1 MFDEE
6 TARHALGTLNDE
18 PAPPVRTTLD
28 QVLRR
33 GRRRV
38 FVQRASAVAGVV
50 AVVAVIGVGALSL
63 RPDPG
68 GVGVATTP
76 TPAWTDG
83 WELVT
88 PQRAGA
94 DCPDLPT
101 HGPAEVNVPLPPEN
115 VVKRAFI
122 ATSKTV
128 LGKVPTTT
136 SSEWDFTTSEQYGPR
151 GIIFFDLV
159 GDQLQLGVS
168 RHGGTPQQAAD
179 WSSARSGH
187 CEPLRRHALAG
198 GTVLQLY
205 PVMHDSPMDP
215 MGPLQQV
222 QILRP
227 DGLDYQITSVG
238 TTDGGLPITE
248 EQLAALAE
256 GFATNLG

>member
-1 MFDEE
+1 MFDDE
-6 TARHALGTLNDE
+6 TARHALQTLNDE
-18 PAPPVRTTLD
+18 PGPPVGTTLD

-50 AVVAVIGVGALSL
+50 AVVAVIGVGALLL

-68 GVGVATTP
+68 GVRVATPP

-88 PQRAGA
+88 PQRAGT
-94 DCPDLPT
+94 DCPKLPE
-101 HGPAEVNVPLPPEN
+101 HGPAEVDTPLPPEE
-115 VVKRAFI
+115 VVTRTFVE
-122 ATSKTV
+122 TSKAV

-168 RHGGTPQQAAD
+168 RHGGTPRQAAD

-187 CEPLRRHALAG
+187 CEPLRRRALAG

-205 PVMHDSPMDP
+205 PVMHDSPT
-215 MGPLQQV
+215 GPLQRVQV
-222 QILRP
+222 LRP

-256 GFATNLG
+256 GFAANLG